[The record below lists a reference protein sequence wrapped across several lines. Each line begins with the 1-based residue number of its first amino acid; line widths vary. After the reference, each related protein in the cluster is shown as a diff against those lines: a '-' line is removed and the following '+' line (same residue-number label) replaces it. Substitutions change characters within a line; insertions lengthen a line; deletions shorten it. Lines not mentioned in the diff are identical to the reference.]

1 LYTSSSGNAYGR
13 PAGEE
18 AGSQMKISEEKTMML
33 GRLCKNNRYEMQ
45 WFTGAKEPLIV
56 MPVSAE
62 QIHAASVGKI
72 TRSLCR

>member
-1 LYTSSSGNAYGR
+1 
-13 PAGEE
+13 
-18 AGSQMKISEEKTMML
+18 ML
-33 GRLCKNNRYEMQ
+33 RTGLFKDHRYENQ
-45 WFTGAKEPLIV
+45 WFTGAEEPLFV

>member
-1 LYTSSSGNAYGR
+1 
-13 PAGEE
+13 
-18 AGSQMKISEEKTMML
+18 MKISEEKAMML